1 MQPRPPK
8 YALKFLRWFCREDYI
23 EEIEGDLTELLKK
36 QYERSPAKAKWKF
49 FWSVLK
55 YFRPEFIK
63 KFKINY
69 HANSTAM
76 FRHNLLI
83 TYRNFLRYKSTFLIN
98 LTGLSTGLACAL
110 LIYLWVADE
119 LSVDKFHQKDDQ
131 LYQVLINRKH
141 PEGIKTGENTSA
153 RLGESLRQEMPE
165 VESAVTVNIIN
176 DWITGEGVIGY
187 EDERIRAKGIFA
199 SKDYFSVF
207 SWPLIQ
213 GKKERVLADKNGVVI
228 SESLAK
234 KIFNTT
240 DNIIG
245 KTFAWNQRMRFEGLP
260 HISGIFKDLP
270 ANSTKQFDIV
280 FNFEKLIEGD
290 RNAGEWNSGPAETYL
305 ILKKGTDIAA
315 FNKKISGYMSSKV
328 PDLNNKVTLFVSRY
342 SDKYLYG
349 HYENGVQSGGR
360 IEYVWLFSIIAV
372 FILAIA
378 CINFMNLST
387 AQASRKMKEVGVK
400 KTMGANRNAL
410 IVQFLG
416 ESTLMAFLSLV
427 VAVVLVLL
435 LFPQF
440 NEFTNK
446 RLYFAITPGLILTV
460 VGIVLFTG
468 IVAGS
473 YPAFYLS
480 RFDPTKSLKGK
491 LTFSF
496 GERWIRKGLVV
507 MQFAISVVFIVA
519 FLIINQQL
527 EFTQT
532 KNLGYSK
539 DNILTFERQ
548 GRRITWNDHET
559 FMSTLKNIPGVI
571 NASCMNGSIL
581 DPEETL
587 HTGFSWAG
595 QAPDGEKSQYP
606 SPRISH
612 KFIETMDIEMK
623 EGRTFS
629 DQYAAEE
636 EESKIIVNEAAV
648 KTMGFPDPVGRI
660 IYYGSV
666 ENQVEKQI
674 IGVVKDFHFGSLHG
688 EMRPVFFMYGSREK
702 DIVVKIRAGSEKTVI
717 KSLGEVYSKFN
728 SGYPFEFKFLDDDY
742 QALYDSENKIAVL
755 SKYFAAIAIIIPCL
769 GLLGLAA
776 FTVQTRRKEIG
787 IRKVLGATEGNIIHL
802 LSADFTKLVLMA
814 ITISLPISYF
824 VASKWLENFA
834 YHIDLR
840 WWFFASAGF
849 AALLMTWFT
858 ISFQTL
864 KAARVNPTKY
874 LQNE

>member
-1 MQPRPPK
+1 MQSRPPK

-23 EEIEGDLTELLKK
+23 EEIEGDLSELFKK
-36 QYERSPAKAKWKF
+36 QYECSPIKAKWKF
-49 FWSVLK
+49 TWSVLK
-55 YFRPEFIK
+55 YFRPDFIK
-63 KFKINY
+63 KIKLTY

-83 TYRNFLRYKSTFLIN
+83 TYRNFLRYKSSFLIN
-98 LTGLSTGLACAL
+98 LTGLSTGLACTL

-119 LSVDKFHQKDDQ
+119 LSVDKFHKKEEQ
-131 LYQVLINRKH
+131 LYQVLINFQH
-141 PEGIKTGENTSA
+141 PEGIKTRENTSA
-153 RLGESLRQEMPE
+153 RLGEALLQEMPE
-165 VESAVTVNIIN
+165 VESAVTINAVNNWIN
-176 DWITGEGVIGY
+176 GEGVITH
-187 EDERIRAKGIFA
+187 EDKRIKVKGIFA
-199 SKDYFSVF
+199 SKDYFNVF
-207 SWPLIQ
+207 SWHLIQ
-213 GKKERVLADKNGVVI
+213 GNKDQVLADRNGVVI

-234 KIFNTT
+234 RIFNTT
-240 DNIIG
+240 DDIIG
-245 KTFAWNQRMRFEGLP
+245 KTFTWNMRMRFEGLP
-260 HISGIFKDLP
+260 HITGVFRDPP

-305 ILKKGTDIAA
+305 ILKKGTDISE
-315 FNKKISGYMSSKV
+315 FNKRISDFMSSKV
-328 PDLNNKVTLFVSRY
+328 QDMNIKKTLFVSRY

-349 HYENGVQSGGR
+349 YYENGVQSGGR

-400 KTMGANRNAL
+400 KTMGANRNTL

-416 ESTLMAFLSLV
+416 ESTLMAFLSLA
-427 VAVVLVLL
+427 VAVILVVLL
-435 LFPQF
+435 LPQF

-446 RLYFAITPGLILTV
+446 RLHFAISTKLILMV
-460 VGIVLFTG
+460 AGIVLFTG
-468 IVAGS
+468 IAAGS

-480 RFDPTKSLKGK
+480 RFDPIKSLKGK
-491 LTFSF
+491 LAISF

-507 MQFAISVVFIVA
+507 MQFAISVVFIVG

-532 KNLGYSK
+532 KNLGYTK
-539 DNILTFERQ
+539 DNILVFERQ
-548 GRRITWNDHET
+548 GRRASWSDHEA
-559 FMSTLKNIPGVI
+559 FMSTLRSIPGVTS
-571 NASCMNGSIL
+571 ASCMNGSIL
-581 DPEETL
+581 DPEEAM
-587 HTGFSWAG
+587 HSGFSWEG
-595 QAPDGEKSQYP
+595 QSPDGRQSQYS

-612 KFIETMDIEMK
+612 NLIETIGIEMK

-629 DQYAAEE
+629 DQYTVPE
-636 EESKIIVNEAAV
+636 EESKIIVNETAV
-648 KTMGFPDPVGRI
+648 KVMGFRDPLGRT
-660 IYYGSV
+660 IYYGQ
-666 ENQVEKQI
+666 EDNPKQI
-674 IGVVKDFHFGSLHG
+674 IGVVKDFHYGSLHG
-688 EMRPVFFMYGSREK
+688 EMRPVFFIYGSREK
-702 DIVVKIRAGSEKTVI
+702 DVVVKIRAGSERTTI
-717 KSLGEVYSKFN
+717 KSLAGVYAKFHPEF
-728 SGYPFEFKFLDDDY
+728 PFEFKFLDDDY
-742 QALYDSENKIAVL
+742 EALYASENKIAVL

-787 IRKVLGATEGNIIHL
+787 IRKVLGATKGNIVHL
-802 LSADFTKLVLMA
+802 LSADFTKLVLIA
-814 ITISLPISYF
+814 IIIALPISYF

-834 YHIDLR
+834 YRIDLK
-840 WWFFASAGF
+840 WWFFAAAGF

-858 ISFQTL
+858 IGFQTL